1 MDDYCEFRVIYS
13 SFGVSIHEVQINKDG
28 EVSSIESQPLLGA
41 KDKESLIQKLK
52 DALLCAEEHKAI
64 ELNSFTSISRSPET
78 EKYNL
83 K

>member
-13 SFGVSIHEVQINKDG
+13 SSGVSIHEVNIDERG
-28 EVSSIESQPLLGA
+28 EVFSVESQPLLGA
-41 KDKESLIQKLK
+41 KDKKALIEKLK
-52 DALLCAEEHKAI
+52 DALLCAEEHEAI
-64 ELNSFTSISRSPET
+64 EINEFISISRSPDT